1 MKSLARNLAAKVA
14 LGHTFITVKGIGGAD
29 CVVLITF
36 EKFSLY
42 LYKRREEKAPNIFMR
57 GSFIYV
63 TTSVTEISLGK
74 SEGRVWLFLVMRC
87 LRQRNISMK
96 VQRLCC
102 TQDGRLTLLHMASRD
117 KQHKPTRPEPEQSCV
132 VSHYHY
138 LGTTMST
145 SSFPPANWSAHM
157 VHC

>member
-1 MKSLARNLAAKVA
+1 MVFNQIFFYLNRRHFGIQNYKGKNMVKDIL
-14 LGHTFITVKGIGGAD
+14 TFAN
-29 CVVLITF
+29 
-36 EKFSLY
+36 S
-42 LYKRREEKAPNIFMR
+42 IFMR
-57 GSFIYV
+57 GSFIYICHICCNIYV

-74 SEGRVWLFLVMRC
+74 SEGRVRLFLVTRC

>member
-1 MKSLARNLAAKVA
+1 MQNYKGKKM
-14 LGHTFITVKGIGGAD
+14 VKDILTYAN
-29 CVVLITF
+29 
-36 EKFSLY
+36 S
-42 LYKRREEKAPNIFMR
+42 IFMR

-74 SEGRVWLFLVMRC
+74 SEGRVRLFLVTRC

-145 SSFPPANWSAHM
+145 SSFPPANRSAHM